1 MNLADTPPVRSSAS
15 PSDPIEG
22 VQLVE
27 VLSDFANPL
36 DSAEIEHINQ
46 IFEYVIMSLPPV
58 DGTLGV
64 VGTPQSPTDILHKL
78 QDNPQFLTVK
88 FPAISDYDLKT
99 TAWPEMFDFARL
111 QKIKNQVGDNA
122 FEVEYQLYPR
132 ELANS
137 FLAADRLRACVGEN
151 LARCKTRSNRAPLR
165 TGTIPRAGP
174 SMGRW
179 MSARPC
185 THRTLCSSSR
195 TQRDG

>member
-1 MNLADTPPVRSSAS
+1 MNSVQEQAREQKAWELLRAGWSPKATAEYLNVSERQVRRYADAHVQMASERLAD
-15 PSDPIEG
+15 
-22 VQLVE
+22 
-27 VLSDFANPL
+27 
-36 DSAEIEHINQ
+36 
-46 IFEYVIMSLPPV
+46 
-58 DGTLGV
+58 
-64 VGTPQSPTDILHKL
+64 TPQSPTDILHKL